1 MLVASWLIEYN
12 VLFQFGPKYWL
23 LWNPQSYSKSNKKL
37 SKEHFSQWIYPSSS
51 IVSNPSSHAWH
62 QVIYSLFSHA
72 VHLRQIIYVKKC
84 QWFLKLKKHYIY
96 VAKYLLESKHS
107 LPTSVAIE
115 QGICWF
121 KIKGKVPKAAF
132 IQFPSCRWETLLLI
146 ISLHSVDSF
155 SSTIFKMATI
165 LLT

>member
-1 MLVASWLIEYN
+1 M
-12 VLFQFGPKYWL
+12 
-23 LWNPQSYSKSNKKL
+23 
-37 SKEHFSQWIYPSSS
+37 
-51 IVSNPSSHAWH
+51 
-62 QVIYSLFSHA
+62 
-72 VHLRQIIYVKKC
+72 HLRLIFYVKKC

-115 QGICWF
+115 QGTCWF

-146 ISLHSVDSF
+146 ISFHSVDSF
-155 SSTIFKMATI
+155 SSTIFKMATVLVTYGFSI
-165 LLT
+165 VAVVPVWGVPDVQKYKLPSGLPLNNSLGLFLLLETWLSCQTTGLFGDCSS